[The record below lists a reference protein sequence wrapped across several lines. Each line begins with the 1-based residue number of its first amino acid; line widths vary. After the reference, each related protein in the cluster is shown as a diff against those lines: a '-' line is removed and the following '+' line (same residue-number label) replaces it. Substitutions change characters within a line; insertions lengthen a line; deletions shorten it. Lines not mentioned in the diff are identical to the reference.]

1 MIIIR
6 NSQLPWLVLIDKR
19 IKFGLDLKPL
29 FRDCP
34 SKFGKRSIGFDRS
47 TNKYVNIVCHQ
58 AIFLGNIHIFN

>member
-1 MIIIR
+1 MNFLSYKGKDFNIESRPGEVMIIIR

-34 SKFGKRSIGFDRS
+34 SEFGKRSFRFRQ
-47 TNKYVNIVCHQ
+47 VN
-58 AIFLGNIHIFN
+58 